1 MLKSKIRKKILKI
14 RKKRNFNNIK
24 LTFSKIFNEIKKE
37 NIKKK
42 VIGGYYPI
50 NFEIDILDF
59 LLNIE
64 SKCSQV
70 SLPSINENSQM
81 DFFKWSHNDLLKLNK
96 FGIPEPLKNK
106 KVIPDI
112 VFLPLVAFDK
122 RLYRIGY
129 GGGYYDR
136 ALEKILTSSC
146 EKEIIGMGYEYQILE
161 DVFGEIHDIKY
172 STVFSE
178 NNIHQYR

>member
-14 RKKRNFNNIK
+14 RKKRNFYNIK
-24 LTFSKIFNEIKKE
+24 FAFLKIFNEIKKE
-37 NIKKK
+37 NINKK

-64 SKCSQV
+64 SKCSQI
-70 SLPSINENSQM
+70 SLPAINEKSQM
-81 DFFKWSHNDLLKLNK
+81 DFFKWSYNDLLKLNK

-136 ALEKILTSSC
+136 YIEKVSNKKKILKIGIALSC
-146 EKEIIGMGYEYQILE
+146 QKINKVPANKYDKKLDMIITEKYIL
-161 DVFGEIHDIKY
+161 
-172 STVFSE
+172 
-178 NNIHQYR
+178 R

>member
-14 RKKRNFNNIK
+14 RKERNFYNKKFNF
-24 LTFSKIFNEIKKE
+24 LKIFNEIKKE

-59 LLNIE
+59 LSKIE
-64 SKCSQV
+64 SKCSQI
-70 SLPSINENSQM
+70 SLPAINKNSQM
-81 DFFKWSHNDLLKLNK
+81 DFFKWSYNDLLKLNK

-122 RLYRIGY
+122 RLYRVGY

-136 ALEKILTSSC
+136 YIEKILNKKKILKIGIAHSC
-146 EKEIIGMGYEYQILE
+146 QKINRVPENKYDKKLDMIITEKYIL
-161 DVFGEIHDIKY
+161 
-172 STVFSE
+172 
-178 NNIHQYR
+178 R